1 MAMVRARTGF
11 GQIMPALELPPDG
24 QAAPAPSD
32 GIKSYPAI
40 CDWFGG
46 GWLEKFTDVCTPQTP
61 EEIFAAGNA
70 ADEAM
75 IRRQRALGYDTTAAE
90 AVLAKNKADAA
101 ALIAADLKDP
111 RNCAAKFYYDH
122 PTLAKWISGDTVCG
136 LTGGD
141 AALGFNLL
149 VVAAAAAAAA
159 VGLVV
164 VLAVTRR

>member
-24 QAAPAPSD
+24 QAASAPSD

-61 EEIFAAGNA
+61 AQILAEGHA

-75 IRRQRALGYDTTAAE
+75 LARQRALGYDTSAAE
-90 AVLAKNKADAA
+90 AVIAKQREEDA
-101 ALIAADLKDP
+101 ALIAADLAKP
-111 RNCAAKFYYDH
+111 QNCAAKFYYDH